1 MKKPKDRKSP
11 TPPVIMPVLAEESIF
26 SPVLER
32 RPKISARADAMI
44 PGKHAQE
51 NTIPPIPKIM
61 DAFAILLLL
70 SIALLLSFVIILPSS
85 PCLVNR
91 ANGQFFVTDHPR
103 VTVQT
108 GLRTHRADRI
118 ETQLHRRRESPAPAQ
133 SYHKPCAISPS
144 SARIIWTA
152 RSTSSSLMPR

>member
-91 ANGQFFVTDHPR
+91 ANGQFFVADHLR

-108 GLRTHRADRI
+108 GLCVSCTNRTK
-118 ETQLHRRRESPAPAQ
+118 TWRELFFIKAAPALLFISQ
-133 SYHKPCAISPS
+133 SITPMVDREPVS
-144 SARIIWTA
+144 
-152 RSTSSSLMPR
+152 